1 MSPCRTI
8 DTTVPDAS
16 VLVLG
21 DNRQNSWDGRFWPG
35 GPFLPENEILGRAV
49 IRFWPLNRL
58 GGLSD

>member
-1 MSPCRTI
+1 
-8 DTTVPDAS
+8 

-35 GPFLPENEILGRAV
+35 GPFLPEKEILGRAV